1 MVQRAR
7 HRQSRGAAGPQPH
20 RQGLSGSNFSFLTT
34 WGSSRSFEA
43 NYSFLVL
50 RIIGRKRIHREK
62 GKARPGDRR
71 SERFL
76 ARAGA

>member
-1 MVQRAR
+1 MVWRAGP
-7 HRQSRGAAGPQPH
+7 RQSRGAAGPQPH
-20 RQGLSGSNFSFLTT
+20 REGPSGSNFSFLTT

-50 RIIGRKRIHREK
+50 TITGRKRIHREK
-62 GKARPGDRR
+62 GNARPGDRR

-76 ARAGA
+76 ARPGA